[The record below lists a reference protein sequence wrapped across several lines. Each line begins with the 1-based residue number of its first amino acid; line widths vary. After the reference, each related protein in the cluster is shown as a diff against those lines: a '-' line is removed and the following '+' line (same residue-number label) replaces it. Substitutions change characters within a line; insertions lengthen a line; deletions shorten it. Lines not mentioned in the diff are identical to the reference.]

1 MNIIKYKLRIVDPM
15 NSSDSL
21 TPSDLAFVS
30 LFKKRTGQIW
40 SIVGIMS
47 PRALKHIYRI
57 ELNLAELV
65 TPECAFRMTFETM
78 ETLFELLPM
87 IDRRALALEMRGRLE
102 KNEKPEETVNL
113 RTYLDGVIRK

>member
-1 MNIIKYKLRIVDPM
+1 ME
-15 NSSDSL
+15 SSDLL
-21 TPSDLAFVS
+21 TPSDLAFIS

-47 PRALKHIYRI
+47 SRALKHIYQI

-102 KNEKPEETVNL
+102 KNEKPEETANL

>member
-1 MNIIKYKLRIVDPM
+1 MD
-15 NSSDSL
+15 STDSL

-30 LFKKRTGQIW
+30 LFEKRAGHVW

-47 PRALKHIYRI
+47 PRALGHIYRTKI
-57 ELNLAELV
+57 NLAELV

-102 KNEKPEETVNL
+102 KNEKPEETANL